1 MMTTPTPP
9 VERFLDGYSCSQT
22 ILTTYCQR
30 YGVDHLTGVKMAAG
44 FGAGMQKA
52 ETCGAVT
59 GGVMVLGLHF
69 GDDNSMTSAG
79 RKPVYSAVIDF
90 MNQFEALH
98 GTVSCGELLGCDV
111 NTPEG
116 MQTAVA
122 KDLFKTVCPKF
133 VKDAAMILDRMLE
146 SA

>member
-1 MMTTPTPP
+1 MTDPKSP
-9 VERFLDGYSCSQT
+9 VEQFLDGYSCSQT
-22 ILTTYCQR
+22 ILTTYCER

-52 ETCGAVT
+52 KTCGAVT

-69 GDDNSMTSAG
+69 GTDTSMTSAG

-90 MNQFEALH
+90 MKRFEELND
-98 GTVSCGELLGCDV
+98 TLSCGELLGCDV

-116 MQTAVA
+116 MQTAVE
-122 KDLFKTVCPKF
+122 KDLFRTVCPKF
-133 VKDAAMILDRMLE
+133 VKDAATILDRMLE
-146 SA
+146 SAQ